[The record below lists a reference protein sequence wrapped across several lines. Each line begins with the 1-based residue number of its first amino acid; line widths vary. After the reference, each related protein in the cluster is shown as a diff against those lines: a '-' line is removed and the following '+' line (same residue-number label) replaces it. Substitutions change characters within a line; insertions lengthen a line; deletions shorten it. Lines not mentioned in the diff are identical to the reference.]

1 MQAAILPLWKMR
13 TNVFVG
19 TMQWS
24 SPCWEPLTLQLQIS
38 LLIPVTDKENI
49 NVMSSQLNR
58 TMVLSTPLFE
68 PDVCS
73 DLYIRRDIRVTAVH
87 SFRRAPAVIAVIIA
101 ACALGCV
108 HRQGDPT
115 VQVSISP
122 GGHMRVGRFAGIRLR
137 AAQKHRHTQQL

>member
-49 NVMSSQLNR
+49 NVKSAQQNNG
-58 TMVLSTPLFE
+58 
-68 PDVCS
+68 
-73 DLYIRRDIRVTAVH
+73 
-87 SFRRAPAVIAVIIA
+87 IIY
-101 ACALGCV
+101 
-108 HRQGDPT
+108 PT
-115 VQVSISP
+115 I
-122 GGHMRVGRFAGIRLR
+122 
-137 AAQKHRHTQQL
+137 